1 MPSLGN
7 TTYTAD
13 FEEVHGVKIED
24 YVKDVEAEAASVA
37 EVEPADPESPT
48 PTAEATPSTPVTK
61 VVSPPESEKAPAPSG
76 PDVKTA

>member
-24 YVKDVEAEAASVA
+24 YVKGVQDDAASVA
-37 EVEPADPESPT
+37 EVEEADTESS
-48 PTAEATPSTPVTK
+48 AATPSKSTPETK
-61 VVSPPESEKAPAPSG
+61 VVTPPATERTPAPSG